1 MMGARLRILPS
12 PQISQSEIEHIIR
25 LRNELAR
32 IRADLE
38 EAEAR
43 LADALRRGLTVE
55 AGAYE
60 ARLRRRRAPGR
71 RIEWLEIL

>member
-43 LADALRRGLTVE
+43 L
-55 AGAYE
+55 
-60 ARLRRRRAPGR
+60 RRRRAPGR